1 MQAQLAATTLPA
13 ALSIADPAFYA
24 NPADV
29 DDVFSVLRR
38 ESPVHWTAPEGYR
51 PFWTLTRHAD
61 VKEVSRQPALFLNA
75 PRAVLVSAAAQD
87 AIRKR
92 AGTGNHIIRS
102 LPRIDNP
109 DHGALRAITTHWFL
123 PATVAKLKDQVAA
136 LAREAVD
143 SMEAM
148 DGACDFSRDVAN
160 PFPLRVI
167 LSILGM
173 GREDEPTM
181 ARLTQEMF
189 GPQDPDT
196 KRTETRPNDKSEHY
210 AGTVAEFNEFFAALT
225 AERRARPLDDL
236 ASVIANATVHGQ
248 LISQNDANGYYI
260 TIATAGHD
268 TTSSTIAGG
277 MLALLRHPAELAKL
291 RADPAL
297 LPGAVDEM
305 LRWVTPI
312 RHFMRTA
319 AANYALRGQ
328 AIKAGDDL
336 FLAYPS
342 ANRDEAVYADPFTF
356 RVDRGPNPHLS
367 FGFGAHVCLGMA
379 LAKMEIQAFFREL
392 LPRLAHME
400 LAGEPAWVATNFV
413 QGMKRMPVRFRLAE
427 AALAKAAT
435 T

>member
-1 MQAQLAATTLPA
+1 MQAQQAAATLPA
-13 ALSIADPAFYA
+13 ALSIADPAFYT
-24 NPADV
+24 NPANV
-29 DDVFSVLRR
+29 DDVFTVLRR
-38 ESPVHWTAPEGYR
+38 DSPVHWTEPEGYR
-51 PFWTLTRHAD
+51 PFWTLARHAD
-61 VKEVSRQPALFLNA
+61 IKEVSRQPALFLNE
-75 PRAVLVSAAAQD
+75 PRAVLVSATAED

-92 AGTGNHIIRS
+92 AGTARHIIRS
-102 LPRIDNP
+102 LVRIDDP
-109 DHGALRAITTHWFL
+109 DHGALWAITTQWFL
-123 PATVAKLKDQVAA
+123 PATVARLKDQVAA

-143 SMEAM
+143 GMAAAGGE
-148 DGACDFSRDVAN
+148 CDFARAVAN
-160 PFPLRVI
+160 PYPLRVI

-196 KRTETRPNDKSEHY
+196 KRTDSTVHY
-210 AGTVAEFNEFFAALT
+210 AGTVAEFNDFFAILT
-225 AERRARPLDDL
+225 ADRRRAPRDDL
-236 ASVIANATVHGQ
+236 ASVIANASVHGQ
-248 LISQNDANGYYI
+248 PITQNDANGYYI

-291 RADPAL
+291 RADLSL

-319 AANYALRGQ
+319 TADYTLRGQ
-328 AIKAGDDL
+328 TIRAGDDL

-342 ANRDEAVYADPFTF
+342 ANRDEAVYPDPFAF
-356 RVDRGPNPHLS
+356 RVDRGPNPHLA
-367 FGFGAHVCLGMA
+367 FGFGAHVCLGMS

-392 LPRLAHME
+392 LPRLEHME
-400 LAGEPAWVATNFV
+400 LAGDPAWVGTNFV
-413 QGMKRMPVRFRLAE
+413 QGMKRLPVRFRVTGP
-427 AALAKAAT
+427 AAGAR
-435 T
+435 